1 MKNENLMKK
10 TILLILTTIHF
21 ASAQTVQQEQYQFN
35 QLAINPAF
43 AGAKG
48 NFNLT
53 ALLGNQFNG
62 SFRPQQISQIL
73 SIDGAVR
80 DGKGG
85 LGIQA
90 FNDRSNFYPN
100 SLGLTTQYAHRIN
113 IGELFSV
120 AIGLQG
126 GFINQNINFVNTFK
140 FYYGGGVLLQTKG
153 FFLGLSQPVIGHQ
166 NPVFFIKNKPFYSS
180 LGMSFGDVEGTM
192 LNTSAMLISGDNK
205 GFHLNAKAW
214 FKQKFGAGISYRSE
228 NKNNKIIAM
237 AEYQLSPSVRVGASY
252 DSKPFDNYQI
262 NIGSGQSLQ
271 ARPVIQLLFKYELL
285 QDEQV
290 NNRLRFF

>member
-1 MKNENLMKK
+1 MKK
-10 TILLILTTIHF
+10 TLLLIIASITF
-21 ASAQTVQQEQYQFN
+21 VSAQTVQQEQYQFN
-35 QLAINPAF
+35 QLALNPAF

-62 SFRPQQISQIL
+62 SFRPQQLSQIL
-73 SIDGAVR
+73 SIDGAIR
-80 DGKGG
+80 NGKGG

-120 AIGLQG
+120 AVGLQG

-140 FYYGGGVLLQTKG
+140 FYYGGGVLLQTNS
-153 FFLGLSQPVIGHQ
+153 FFLGFSQPVIGHQ
-166 NPVFFIKNKPFYSS
+166 NPVFFVKNKPFYTS
-180 LGMSFGDVEGTM
+180 LGMSFGDAEATM
-192 LNTSAMLISGDNK
+192 LNMSAMLISGDAK
-205 GFHLNAKAW
+205 GFHANGKAW
-214 FKQKFGAGISYRSE
+214 FKQKFGIGASFRSE
-228 NKNNKIIAM
+228 NKKNKVIAT

-252 DSKPFDNYQI
+252 DSKPFDNYQV
-262 NIGSGQSLQ
+262 NIGTGQTLQ
-271 ARPVIQLLFKYELL
+271 ARPVIQLLFRYELL
-285 QDEQV
+285 QNEQV